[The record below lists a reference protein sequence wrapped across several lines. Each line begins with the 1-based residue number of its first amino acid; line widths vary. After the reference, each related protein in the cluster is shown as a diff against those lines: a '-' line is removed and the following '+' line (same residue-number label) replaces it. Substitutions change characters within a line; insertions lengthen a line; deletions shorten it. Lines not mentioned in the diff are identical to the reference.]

1 MKTSISL
8 IAVAAAVAMAAP
20 ALAQASLSVAPPPP
34 GPSEG
39 TVTLSADAEP
49 YCTLPDSWSYVS
61 GFNGGGGSQFSGT
74 TWTIPA
80 SALADTSGNANT
92 GGEFAIRIRGEG
104 SCNTSHSIQL
114 QSVRGGLTTG
124 ANTTDPAPAGFS
136 RRRAMEYRAHWVAG
150 DGLNGSNGVMNFAPT
165 SPGQMSGVYNY
176 VVGATKPPPGNRGFD
191 IRLGMQRG
199 TGGAGLLVAGTYS
212 DQLLVTISVAP

>member
-1 MKTSISL
+1 MTIENSASAPDAIDTHTPPMMLVSFSEPNAVSARNRRSASASSL
-8 IAVAAAVAMAAP
+8 LEPSVIAAAAVCARNRACDEARI
-20 ALAQASLSVAPPPP
+20 ASRSFFI
-34 GPSEG
+34 S
-39 TVTLSADAEP
+39 
-49 YCTLPDSWSYVS
+49 
-61 GFNGGGGSQFSGT
+61 
-74 TWTIPA
+74 
-80 SALADTSGNANT
+80 
-92 GGEFAIRIRGEG
+92 
-104 SCNTSHSIQL
+104 
-114 QSVRGGLTTG
+114 
-124 ANTTDPAPAGFS
+124 
-136 RRRAMEYRAHWVAG
+136 AHWVAG